1 MNHTEIRV
9 VTGPANY
16 FSHAGSL
23 GRLTDFFTPEQLS
36 HAVWVFGE
44 RAIAA
49 ARPYLPE
56 AFERA
61 GAKHL
66 QFTGHCSERHVAQ
79 LAHACNDDRQVVI
92 GVGGGALLD
101 TAKALARRLAL
112 PFVAIPTIA
121 ATCAAW
127 TPLSV
132 WYNDAGQA
140 LQFEIFDD
148 ANFLVLVE
156 PRIILQAPDDYLL
169 AGIGDT
175 LAKWYEAVVLA
186 PQPETLP
193 LTVRLGI
200 NSACAIRD
208 LLLTS
213 SEQALADKQQRRL
226 TQAFCDVVD
235 AIIAGGGMVGGLGE
249 RYTRVAAAHAVH
261 NGLTVLPQ
269 TEKFLHGTKVAY
281 GILVQ
286 SALLGQ
292 DDVLAQLIAAYR
304 RFHLPARLSELE
316 VDIHNTAEI
325 DRVIAHTLRPVESIH
340 YLLVTLRLSGLATL
354 SSNARR
360 LFHHSAHPAARGKI
374 LHRSSA
380 SDPDALCAY
389 VPHSC
394 RSLARQSSFLRPV
407 PDIFRLSKAYR
418 TSLSPV
424 IQMPSPYSGE
434 GY

>member
-1 MNHTEIRV
+1 MSNSDIRV
-9 VTGPANY
+9 VPGPANY
-16 FSHAGSL
+16 FSHPGSL
-23 GRLTDFFTPEQLS
+23 ARLRDFYSADQLS
-36 HAVWVFGE
+36 RALWVYGE
-44 RAIAA
+44 RAIAGA
-49 ARPYLPE
+49 ADFLPSE
-56 AFERA
+56 FHAP
-61 GAKHL
+61 GAKKVL
-66 QFTGHCSERHVAQ
+66 FRGHCSESDVSE
-79 LAHACNDDRQVVI
+79 LARQAGDDRAVVI

-101 TAKALARRLAL
+101 TAKALARRLGL
-112 PFVAIPTIA
+112 PVVAIPTIA

-140 LQFEIFDD
+140 LHFEIFDD

-156 PRIILQAPDDYLL
+156 PQIILNAPAEYLL

-200 NSACAIRD
+200 NGALAIRD
-208 LLLTS
+208 ILLDS
-213 SEQALADKQQRRL
+213 SETALADQQRGEL
-226 TQAFCDVVD
+226 TQAFRDVVD

-292 DDVLAQLIAAYR
+292 DEVLAQLVAAYQ
-304 RFHLPARLSELE
+304 RFNLPTTLAALE
-316 VDIHNTAEI
+316 VDITNHDELE
-325 DRVIAHTLRPVESIH
+325 RVIAHTLRPVESIH
-340 YLLVTLRLSGLATL
+340 YLSVPLNAQTLR
-354 SSNARR
+354 
-360 LFHHSAHPAARGKI
+360 AAFEKVEYFAG
-374 LHRSSA
+374 
-380 SDPDALCAY
+380 
-389 VPHSC
+389 
-394 RSLARQSSFLRPV
+394 
-407 PDIFRLSKAYR
+407 
-418 TSLSPV
+418 
-424 IQMPSPYSGE
+424 
-434 GY
+434 

>member
-1 MNHTEIRV
+1 FATMAGKRQMLCASTFKRFRQVRPGGGNRAFAVHPNGVGKLFRREKVGQSFEASCMGKIIR
-9 VTGPANY
+9 
-16 FSHAGSL
+16 
-23 GRLTDFFTPEQLS
+23 
-36 HAVWVFGE
+36 
-44 RAIAA
+44 
-49 ARPYLPE
+49 
-56 AFERA
+56 RA
-61 GAKHL
+61 G
-66 QFTGHCSERHVAQ
+66 
-79 LAHACNDDRQVVI
+79 
-92 GVGGGALLD
+92 
-101 TAKALARRLAL
+101 
-112 PFVAIPTIA
+112 
-121 ATCAAW
+121 
-127 TPLSV
+127 
-132 WYNDAGQA
+132 NDAGQA

-208 LLLTS
+208 LLLDS

-292 DDVLAQLIAAYR
+292 DDVLAQLITAYR
-304 RFHLPARLSELE
+304 RFHLPARLSELD

-340 YLLVTLRLSGLATL
+340 YLPVTLTPDTL
-354 SSNARR
+354 R
-360 LFHHSAHPAARGKI
+360 AAFEK
-374 LHRSSA
+374 
-380 SDPDALCAY
+380 
-389 VPHSC
+389 VE
-394 RSLARQSSFLRPV
+394 F
-407 PDIFRLSKAYR
+407 FR
-418 TSLSPV
+418 
-424 IQMPSPYSGE
+424 I
-434 GY
+434 

>member
-1 MNHTEIRV
+1 MSHSDIRV
-9 VTGPANY
+9 VPGPANY
-16 FSHAGSL
+16 YSHPGSL
-23 GRLTDFFTPEQLS
+23 ARLQDFYSEEQLS
-36 HAVWVFGE
+36 RAVWVYGE
-44 RAIAA
+44 RAIAGAQAFLPA
-49 ARPYLPE
+49 AFNAP
-56 AFERA
+56 
-61 GAKHL
+61 GAKKIL
-66 QFTGHCSERHVAQ
+66 FKGHCSESDVSE
-79 LAHACNDDRQVVI
+79 LARASGDDRSVVI

-101 TAKALARRLAL
+101 TAKALARRLGL
-112 PFVAIPTIA
+112 PVVAIPTIA

-156 PRIILQAPDDYLL
+156 PHIILNAPAEYLL

-200 NSACAIRD
+200 NGALAIRD
-208 LLLTS
+208 VLLES
-213 SEQALADKQQRRL
+213 SETALADQQRGEL
-226 TQAFCDVVD
+226 TQAFRDVVD

-269 TEKFLHGTKVAY
+269 TEKYLHGTKVAY

-292 DDVLAQLIAAYR
+292 DEVLAQLVQAYQRFNLPTTLAA
-304 RFHLPARLSELE
+304 LE
-316 VDIHNTAEI
+316 VDIKNREQL
-325 DRVIAHTLRPVESIH
+325 DQVIAHTLRPVESIH
-340 YLLVTLRLSGLATL
+340 FLPVELNAETLR
-354 SSNARR
+354 
-360 LFHHSAHPAARGKI
+360 AAFEKVERFVG
-374 LHRSSA
+374 
-380 SDPDALCAY
+380 
-389 VPHSC
+389 
-394 RSLARQSSFLRPV
+394 
-407 PDIFRLSKAYR
+407 
-418 TSLSPV
+418 
-424 IQMPSPYSGE
+424 
-434 GY
+434 

>member
-1 MNHTEIRV
+1 MSNTNIRV

-23 GRLTDFFTPEQLS
+23 AHLHDFYTSEQLS
-36 HAVWVFGE
+36 RAVWIYGE
-44 RAIAA
+44 RAIEG
-49 ARPYLPE
+49 ARPFLPE
-56 AFERA
+56 GFNAP

-66 QFTGHCSERHVAQ
+66 LFKGHCSEHDVAE
-79 LAHACNDDRQVVI
+79 LAELSGDDRAVVI

-101 TAKALARRLAL
+101 TVKAVARRLRL
-112 PFVAIPTIA
+112 PVVAIPTIA

-140 LQFEIFDD
+140 LHFEIFDD

-156 PRIILQAPDDYLL
+156 PQIILNAPAEYLL

-186 PQPETLP
+186 PEPENLS

-200 NSACAIRD
+200 NNALAIRD
-208 LLLTS
+208 VLLAS
-213 SEQALADKQQRRL
+213 SEEALADQARGEV
-226 TQAFCDVVD
+226 TQAFRDVVD

-292 DDVLAQLIAAYR
+292 EEVLAQLVNAYQRFNLPTTLAA
-304 RFHLPARLSELE
+304 LA
-316 VDIHNTAEI
+316 VDINNHEEL

-340 YLLVTLRLSGLATL
+340 YLPGELSPATLRAAFEKVEHF
-354 SSNARR
+354 AR
-360 LFHHSAHPAARGKI
+360 
-374 LHRSSA
+374 
-380 SDPDALCAY
+380 
-389 VPHSC
+389 
-394 RSLARQSSFLRPV
+394 
-407 PDIFRLSKAYR
+407 
-418 TSLSPV
+418 
-424 IQMPSPYSGE
+424 
-434 GY
+434 

>member
-1 MNHTEIRV
+1 MSNTEIRV
-9 VTGPANY
+9 VAGPANY
-16 FSHAGSL
+16 FSHTGSL
-23 GRLTDFFTPEQLS
+23 SRLHDFFTTDQLS
-36 HAVWVFGE
+36 RAVWVYGE

-56 AFERA
+56 AFTLT
-61 GAKHL
+61 GAAHL
-66 QFTGHCSERHVAQ
+66 LFTGHCSETDVSQ
-79 LAHACNDDRQVVI
+79 LTKDAGDNRSMVI

-101 TAKALARRLAL
+101 TAKALARRLGL

-140 LQFEIFDD
+140 LHFDIFDD

-156 PRIILQAPDDYLL
+156 PQIILNAPEEYLL

-200 NSACAIRD
+200 NGALAIRD
-208 LLLTS
+208 VLLES
-213 SEQALADKQQRRL
+213 SEQALADKKQGKL

-249 RYTRVAAAHAVH
+249 RYTRVAAAHSVH
-261 NGLTVLPQ
+261 NGLTVLAQ

-292 DDVLAQLIAAYR
+292 DDVLAQLIAAYE
-304 RFHLPARLSELE
+304 RFNLPTRLAQLE
-316 VDIHNTAEI
+316 VDINNRTEI
-325 DRVIAHTLRPVESIH
+325 DKVIAHTLRPVESIH
-340 YLLVTLRLSGLATL
+340 ALPITLT
-354 SSNARR
+354 
-360 LFHHSAHPAARGKI
+360 PEI
-374 LHRSSA
+374 LRTA
-380 SDPDALCAY
+380 FEK
-389 VPHSC
+389 VE
-394 RSLARQSSFLRPV
+394 SFT
-407 PDIFRLSKAYR
+407 A
-418 TSLSPV
+418 
-424 IQMPSPYSGE
+424 
-434 GY
+434 

>member
-1 MNHTEIRV
+1 MNQTDIRV
-9 VTGPANY
+9 VPGPANY
-16 FSHAGSL
+16 FSHPDSL
-23 GRLTDFFTPEQLS
+23 QRLNDFFSPEQLS
-36 HAVWVFGE
+36 RAVWIYGE
-44 RAIAA
+44 KAIAG

-56 AFERA
+56 CATA
-61 GAKHL
+61 PGSTQIL
-66 QFTGHCSERHVAQ
+66 FTGHCSERDVNALVAQ
-79 LAHACNDDRQVVI
+79 AGDNRSVVI

-101 TAKALARRLAL
+101 TVKAVARRLNL

-156 PRIILQAPDDYLL
+156 PRIILDAPAEYLL

-200 NSACAIRD
+200 NGALAIRD
-208 LLLTS
+208 VLLES
-213 SEQALADKQQRRL
+213 SEQALIDQQQGKL
-226 TQAFCDVVD
+226 TQVFRDVVD

-249 RYTRVAAAHAVH
+249 RFTRVAAAHAVH

-292 DDVLAQLIAAYR
+292 DDVLAQLVHAYK
-304 RFHLPARLSELE
+304 RFHLPTTLAQLD
-316 VDIHNTAEI
+316 VDIHNRAEL
-325 DRVIAHTLRPVESIH
+325 DKVIAHTLRPVESIH
-340 YLLVTLRLSGLATL
+340 FLPVELTPDTL
-354 SSNARR
+354 
-360 LFHHSAHPAARGKI
+360 FAAFEKVENFAG
-374 LHRSSA
+374 
-380 SDPDALCAY
+380 
-389 VPHSC
+389 
-394 RSLARQSSFLRPV
+394 
-407 PDIFRLSKAYR
+407 
-418 TSLSPV
+418 
-424 IQMPSPYSGE
+424 
-434 GY
+434 

>member
-1 MNHTEIRV
+1 MSQTDIRV

-16 FSHAGSL
+16 FSHPDSL
-23 GRLTDFFTPEQLS
+23 QRLNDFFSPEQLS
-36 HAVWVFGE
+36 RAVWIYGE
-44 RAIAA
+44 KAIAG
-49 ARPYLPE
+49 ARPYLPDC
-56 AFERA
+56 ATA
-61 GAKHL
+61 PGVTQIL
-66 QFTGHCSERHVAQ
+66 FTGHCSERDVNALVAQ
-79 LAHACNDDRQVVI
+79 AGDNRSVVI

-101 TAKALARRLAL
+101 TAKAVARRLNL
-112 PFVAIPTIA
+112 PCVAIPTIA

-156 PRIILQAPDDYLL
+156 PRIILNAPAEYLL

-200 NSACAIRD
+200 NGALAIRD
-208 LLLTS
+208 VLLES
-213 SEQALADKQQRRL
+213 SEQALLDQQQGKL
-226 TQAFCDVVD
+226 TQAFRDVVD

-249 RYTRVAAAHAVH
+249 RFTRVAAAHAVH

-292 DDVLAQLIAAYR
+292 DDVLAQLVHAYK
-304 RFHLPARLSELE
+304 RFHLPTTLAQLD
-316 VDIHNTAEI
+316 VDIHNRAEL
-325 DRVIAHTLRPVESIH
+325 DNVIAHTLRPVESIH
-340 YLLVTLRLSGLATL
+340 FLPVELTPDTL
-354 SSNARR
+354 
-360 LFHHSAHPAARGKI
+360 FAAFEKVENFAG
-374 LHRSSA
+374 
-380 SDPDALCAY
+380 
-389 VPHSC
+389 
-394 RSLARQSSFLRPV
+394 
-407 PDIFRLSKAYR
+407 
-418 TSLSPV
+418 
-424 IQMPSPYSGE
+424 
-434 GY
+434 